1 MYIALP
7 CIGGIYMYMYVH
19 THLYILYV
27 HMMCNIVTSPH
38 LMSRGQITRYDL
50 ISWIWDMSRCHDGS

>member
-27 HMMCNIVTSPH
+27 HMMCN
-38 LMSRGQITRYDL
+38 M
-50 ISWIWDMSRCHDGS
+50 

>member
-7 CIGGIYMYMYVH
+7 CIGGIYMYMYVY

-27 HMMCNIVTSPH
+27 HMMCN
-38 LMSRGQITRYDL
+38 M
-50 ISWIWDMSRCHDGS
+50 